1 MIVYVEWVILDNLA
15 LDCLLAYLTL
25 IILRAKP
32 AWWRV
37 LFSAVVGTTL
47 VFPFL
52 YIRPNWARLL
62 YKVAVLL
69 AVCLPL
75 SDSGRSLRR
84 NLVLY
89 AALSAAVGGLYYLA
103 TQTSFTLAYGVA
115 TTSGGKIAVLAAS
128 VLIGVYLLRQM
139 RGIVRELRVKKHLV
153 KVQLVNGKQF
163 VFVKGFYDTGNTV
176 VASNGRGVLFLSPKV
191 KSELGD
197 MPAKD
202 DLIVRTISGINDF
215 EIYQIECVKIYSGG
229 EVNTINQVNVAYSKD
244 NLSGC
249 DALLSYNL

>member
-25 IILRAKP
+25 LILRAKP
-32 AWWRV
+32 KVWRV
-37 LFSAVVGTTL
+37 LFSAVVGTAL

-52 YIRPNWARLL
+52 FIRPNWARLL
-62 YKVAVLL
+62 YKIAVLV

-75 SDSGRSLRR
+75 SDSLRSLRR
-84 NLVLY
+84 NLVVY
-89 AALSAAVGGLYYLA
+89 AALSAGVGGLYYLA
-103 TQTSFTLAYGVA
+103 TQTSLTLAYGVV
-115 TTSGGKIAVLAAS
+115 TTSGGRVAVLAAA
-128 VLIGVYLLRQM
+128 VLIAVYLLRQL
-139 RGIVRELRVKKHLV
+139 RGIVREMRVKRHLV

-176 VASNGRGVLFLSPKV
+176 VAENGRGVLFLSPKI
-191 KSELGD
+191 KGELGEMD
-197 MPAKD
+197 AKGE
-202 DLIVRTISGINDF
+202 LVVRTISGRNDF
-215 EIYQIECVKIYSGG
+215 QIYQIECVKIYSEGA
-229 EVNTINQVNVAYSKD
+229 VNTINQVNVAYSKD